1 MGQLVDTLPG
11 NGGRTSSREVGPL
24 RREACPS
31 ARVRTF
37 TPGWGNLKEFA
48 NELLERVRKVAND
61 HADDAFANGF
71 DEAAKIC
78 VGLLSETTE
87 GLMKKISSR

>member
-1 MGQLVDTLPG
+1 M
-11 NGGRTSSREVGPL
+11 
-24 RREACPS
+24 
-31 ARVRTF
+31 
-37 TPGWGNLKEFA
+37 KELA

-71 DEAAKIC
+71 DEAANIC

-87 GLMKKISSR
+87 GKHSDPHATCGLSVVLVGEGCRFAY